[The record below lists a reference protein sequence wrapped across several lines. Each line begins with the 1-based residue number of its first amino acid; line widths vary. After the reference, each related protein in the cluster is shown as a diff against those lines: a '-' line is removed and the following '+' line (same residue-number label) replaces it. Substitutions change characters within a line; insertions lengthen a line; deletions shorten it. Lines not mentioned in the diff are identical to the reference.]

1 MFILN
6 QEFEVLFQS
15 YSDEMLKFSSIIAW
29 HVWGN
34 ADTKNHTFWPMQ
46 TKGSLLFLERN
57 VIQN

>member
-15 YSDEMLKFSSIIAW
+15 YSDEMLKFSSILAW

-34 ADTKNHTFWPMQ
+34 ADTKNRT
-46 TKGSLLFLERN
+46 L
-57 VIQN
+57 